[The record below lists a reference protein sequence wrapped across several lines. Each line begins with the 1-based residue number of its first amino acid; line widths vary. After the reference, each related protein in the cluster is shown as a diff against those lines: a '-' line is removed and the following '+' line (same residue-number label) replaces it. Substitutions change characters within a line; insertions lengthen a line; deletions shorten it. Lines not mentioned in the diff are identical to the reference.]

1 MMKLNKIK
9 NIKFY
14 KLLYYTF
21 LFLYFGYYIII
32 ISSNYGTNV
41 SSTTIKFLRY
51 FIYAGFILKI
61 LITTTSIKKTLEQLL
76 LVVVTY
82 MVYLITNDLKIFE
95 ILLIIYASKNMEFD
109 SIARF
114 LEKIIVMF
122 CFVVILSAILGIIP
136 NYQFF
141 DTDVGRFRYSL
152 GFTYVSQLP
161 ALLLESMFLNLY
173 NSTKKNKKNINYL
186 KIFFWGGLIFVV
198 YRITIV
204 RAMLICGVLLII
216 LYLIYFY
223 NDKFFSNNIIITKF
237 FESIFIICAIFSVIV
252 MISYNP
258 QNMFFK
264 KLNQLL
270 STRLELTEQIKQQ
283 YNIKIFG
290 NNIKMN
296 GGSSTKY
303 SENTSDYIYID
314 NLYIQLLYRNGLSS
328 FVIYLVLCTKLM
340 KFSIEQKKYNLIAMW
355 LFMAAVFSLIGD
367 TIFSPIYNCTWILFW
382 KMEKKNK

>member
-1 MMKLNKIK
+1 MWC
-9 NIKFY
+9 
-14 KLLYYTF
+14 
-21 LFLYFGYYIII
+21 II
-32 ISSNYGTNV
+32 NN
-41 SSTTIKFLRY
+41 
-51 FIYAGFILKI
+51 
-61 LITTTSIKKTLEQLL
+61 
-76 LVVVTY
+76 
-82 MVYLITNDLKIFE
+82 
-95 ILLIIYASKNMEFD
+95 
-109 SIARF
+109 
-114 LEKIIVMF
+114 
-122 CFVVILSAILGIIP
+122 
-136 NYQFF
+136 
-141 DTDVGRFRYSL
+141 
-152 GFTYVSQLP
+152 
-161 ALLLESMFLNLY
+161 
-173 NSTKKNKKNINYL
+173 
-186 KIFFWGGLIFVV
+186 
-198 YRITIV
+198 
-204 RAMLICGVLLII
+204 

-258 QNMFFK
+258 QSMFFK